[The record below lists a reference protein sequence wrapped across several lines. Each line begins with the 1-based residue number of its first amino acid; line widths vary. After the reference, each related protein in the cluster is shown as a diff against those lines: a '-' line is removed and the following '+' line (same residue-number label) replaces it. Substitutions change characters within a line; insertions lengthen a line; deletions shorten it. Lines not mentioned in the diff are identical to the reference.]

1 MSLNTFIRAA
11 VTVAAALVTS
21 VPAQAAPTL
30 IGDTISFMR
39 AYPNPSTQYGNA
51 ISNTTVAAGS
61 SDAVAWSF
69 GSGPALVRFDPEAS
83 SISFNFLV
91 TNGMV
96 GSNSTFDGY
105 VISGIDAQIDALSI
119 LFNNTGASLVS
130 LTNTSHG
137 FNLNLGGSLSG
148 TLVVGLQ
155 LHNPI
160 VTTVPEPASLLLVA
174 LGLPALLL
182 ARRRRSGTA

>member
-69 GSGPALVRFDPEAS
+69 GSGPSLVRFDPEAS

-91 TNGMV
+91 TNGMG

-182 ARRRRSGTA
+182 ARRRWSGVA